1 MNKRYGFENEMGA
14 TLDYGI
20 HFLSYPVFDF
30 GTEKIDSIEVPG
42 RVGTLIEEP
51 VNILIRQLKMK

>member
-1 MNKRYGFENEMGA
+1 MGA

-20 HFLSYPVFDF
+20 HFLSYPLFDF

-42 RVGTLIEEP
+42 RVGTLTRRTGEYSDTT
-51 VNILIRQLKMK
+51 N